1 MKNNQTFSKNTRK
14 YLGSEANTN
23 TLKDLLSINKRV
35 LSGLHYIKGFDFEKP
50 FDVISGRGSFT
61 MNSIN
66 KQCKEHGTDT
76 VGTTAALLILKKQD
90 YLDSKQLYI
99 VDIKSFT
106 RFDICKDNRGEY
118 RFNLNKFYSVGD
130 FESTRKRNTD
140 KYYVVMQKKEY
151 LTKTHKEKEV
161 DYSERLESVGTY
173 TRWRSQDNTRGG
185 FSSGRFKQGNKVYD
199 INECFKC
206 TIDNPI
212 DSSGYWLPF
221 WKNGL
226 DMRLSIY
233 KANKRKH
240 EADNYALTSNVVKE
254 MEKLKEKVGTLKHT
268 LSDMLLNDKYKV
280 VYKVIYKYISLCDWL
295 KHFEDKLMNKKY
307 KSVSSIRCDVNYINQ
322 YYKEIMEVIDS
333 E

>member
-1 MKNNQTFSKNTRK
+1 MKNNQTFSKNAREE
-14 YLGSEANTN
+14 LGLEPTTN

-35 LSGLHYIKGFDFEKP
+35 LSGLHYINGFDFEKP

-66 KQCKEHGTDT
+66 KQCKECGIDT
-76 VGTTAALLILKKQD
+76 ADTTSALLILKKQD
-90 YLDSKQLYI
+90 YLDSRQLYI
-99 VDIKSFT
+99 VDIKSFV
-106 RFDICKDNRGEY
+106 RFDICKENRYGY
-118 RFNLNKFYSVGD
+118 RFDLNKFYSVGD
-130 FESTRKRNTD
+130 FESTRKHNTD
-140 KYYVVMQKKEY
+140 RYYVVMQKKEY
-151 LTKTHKEKEV
+151 LTKPHKEKEV
-161 DYSERLESVGTY
+161 DYSERLESVGAY
-173 TRWRSQDNTRGG
+173 TKWRSQDNTRGG
-185 FSSGRFKQGNKVYD
+185 FSQGKFKQGNQIYD

-206 TIDNPI
+206 TIENPI

-226 DMRLSIY
+226 DTRLSIY
-233 KANKRKH
+233 KINKRKR

-280 VYKVIYKYISLCDWL
+280 VYKVIYNYTSLCDWL
-295 KHFEDKLMNKKY
+295 KHFEEKLTNKKY

-322 YYKEIMEVIDS
+322 YYKEIIDVIDS